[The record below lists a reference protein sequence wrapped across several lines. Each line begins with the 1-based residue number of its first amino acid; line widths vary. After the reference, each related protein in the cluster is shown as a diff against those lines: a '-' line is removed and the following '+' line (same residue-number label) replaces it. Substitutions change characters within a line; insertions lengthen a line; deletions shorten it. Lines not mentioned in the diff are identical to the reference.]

1 MKVFTFRM
9 ILIPVISIFLLTG
22 QAANGQEVKI
32 SAVGAQSYADKATA
46 AVKDKALEKAKLAAF
61 KKYMAKQPKARK
73 SVYRKLESKFRATLD
88 TIIIEHSVQKEKD
101 DTEGK
106 KYKIAIIASIDTSE
120 VDTLFDELASAGS
133 KLSGEFAYFF
143 LARVQESRKSFD
155 AKRTVIS
162 SEESVNTVR
171 ETSVQNSGKSVDA
184 VEQEKFSNKQTGGST
199 VAKRA
204 EIAYAPH
211 EDLTDILQEVIGEYL
226 GDAGFEPIEYTELGD
241 DLPFFDELMD
251 DDAFRKN
258 GKLPKRVE
266 KAYRNA
272 AKEAEME
279 YFGVGFTSVSVP
291 TEDNVQGNLKLTAE
305 VTFKVYG
312 LSGKRAKILAT
323 VKRQIVTVRGDEPD
337 SMQTAAVNKAAKLA
351 IDTITGKL
359 QKKALEE

>member
-1 MKVFTFRM
+1 MNTY
-9 ILIPVISIFLLTG
+9 VIRTICCLTVLLLLTN
-22 QAANGQEVKI
+22 QPVDAQEVKI
-32 SAVGAQSYADKATA
+32 SAVGAQSYADKVTA
-46 AVKDKALEKAKLAAF
+46 AIKDKALEKAKLAAF

-73 SVYRKLESKFRATLD
+73 SVYRKLEAKFRATLD
-88 TIIIEHSVQKEKD
+88 TIIVEHSVQKERD

-106 KYKIAIIASIDTSE
+106 KYKIAIIASIDTAE
-120 VDTLFDELASAGS
+120 VDTLFDDLVSAGS

-143 LARVQESRKSFD
+143 LARVQESSKAYD

-162 SEESVNTVR
+162 SEESANKVR

-184 VEQEKFSNKQTGGST
+184 VEQEKFSKKQSGGST
-199 VAKRA
+199 VRKRA
-204 EIAYAPH
+204 KVEYAPH
-211 EDLTDILQEVIGEYL
+211 EDLTEVLQEVVGEYL

-241 DLPFFDELMD
+241 DVPTFDELMD
-251 DDAFRKN
+251 EDAFRKN

-312 LSGKRAKILAT
+312 LSGKRAKTLAT

-337 SMQTAAVNKAAKLA
+337 SMQTDAVNKAAKLA
-351 IDTITGKL
+351 IDTVTGKL
-359 QKKALEE
+359 QKRALKK

>member
-1 MKVFTFRM
+1 MKIYIFRM
-9 ILIPVISIFLLTG
+9 LSIPVIGMFLLTG
-22 QAANGQEVKI
+22 QAVNAQAVKI

-101 DTEGK
+101 DTESK
-106 KYKIAIIASIDTSE
+106 KYKIAIIASIDTNE
-120 VDTLFDELASAGS
+120 VDTLFDDLASAGS

-143 LARVQESRKSFD
+143 LARVQESSKSFD

-162 SEESVNTVR
+162 SEESANKVR

-184 VEQEKFSNKQTGGST
+184 VEQEKFSKKQTGGST
-199 VAKRA
+199 VVKRA
-204 EIAYAPH
+204 KIAYAPH
-211 EDLTDILQEVIGEYL
+211 EDLTDALQEVVGEYL

-241 DLPFFDELMD
+241 DVPTFDELMD
-251 DDAFRKN
+251 DGAFKKN
-258 GKLPKRVE
+258 GKLPKKIE

-272 AKEAEME
+272 AKKAEMK

-291 TEDNVQGNLKLTAE
+291 KEDTVQGNLKLTAE
-305 VTFKVYG
+305 VNFKVYD
-312 LSGKRAKILAT
+312 LSGKRAKTIAT

-337 SMQTAAVNKAAKLA
+337 AMQTAAVNKAAKLA

-359 QKKALEE
+359 QKKALK